1 MLFVSVLFIKIVEYL
16 FQLTLS
22 STCHSSLK
30 FFEHRLITSSREQPV
45 LCRFGP
51 EAVRCR
57 FFLCI
62 LNNPS
67 FYTGVFDV
75 DSREAPHCW
84 RPLDPLLMIS
94 SQTGYCFH
102 VLHNSCIFLASYQLY
117 IVFFCSTMDHLFLFL
132 AKLGWCVLLW
142 LRHWAKQPLNPR
154 VHRWC
159 FHKTALCCSGAL
171 HSGLIVL
178 FPGQYDQKTCGK
190 TRFNLY
196 MMMTCN
202 I

>member
-1 MLFVSVLFIKIVEYL
+1 MLWASFDSWQRSSNLCCVGLVLK
-16 FQLTLS
+16 QS
-22 STCHSSLK
+22 
-30 FFEHRLITSSREQPV
+30 
-45 LCRFGP
+45 
-51 EAVRCR
+51 RCR

-75 DSREAPHCW
+75 DSWEAPHCW

-102 VLHNSCIFLASYQLY
+102 VLHNSCIFLASYQSY
-117 IVFFCSTMDHLFLFL
+117 IVFFCSTMDRLFFFFSWRIWDDVCVFL
-132 AKLGWCVLLW
+132 R
-142 LRHWAKQPLNPR
+142 LRHWAKQPLNPC
-154 VHRWC
+154 VHRWG
-159 FHKTALCCSGAL
+159 FHKTASCCSGAL

-178 FPGQYDQKTCGK
+178 FPVWPKNTWELGLT
-190 TRFNLY
+190 FY
-196 MMMTCN
+196 MMMNWN